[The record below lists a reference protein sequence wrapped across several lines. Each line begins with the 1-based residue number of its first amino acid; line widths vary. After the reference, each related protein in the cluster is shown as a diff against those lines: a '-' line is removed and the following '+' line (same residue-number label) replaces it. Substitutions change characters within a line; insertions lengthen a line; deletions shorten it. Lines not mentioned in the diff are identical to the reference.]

1 MRIREKIDRFKR
13 TALYMEEAS
22 RWKMLLFEHN
32 SMYEHID
39 KTAAIF
45 GSGLIN

>member
-32 SMYEHID
+32 SMYEHICHEYEY
-39 KTAAIF
+39 